1 VSLHSNVS
9 IDEAFVISIWCSLC
23 LSAFALTSILTT
35 GVAASLGLGVRSK
48 GMPFVGV
55 SVALGIL
62 IHALIGFLVSGFG
75 DAKQAAAVSL
85 LALANMTSLAVI
97 LRFARGRLSA
107 DPSLPTHLCVAALAW
122 FCLTAV
128 ATVGS
133 RIATKPDS
141 YASPLYVFKT
151 DVLSTRIQALT
162 GPLPADNAIPHVVAE
177 FLLRDISF
185 KAERPIMPGQEVTNR
200 PFLMSFVVVP
210 FRAAFDAPPL
220 YNGRL
225 GRFQYVGTDWPDIS
239 PLLSD
244 ETFSQFLAIAI
255 LLNATLV
262 VGVLWVLSL
271 ARLPPS
277 ILTLAV
283 ATFMTSHFV
292 LNQTLFTWPKSFCAY
307 WVIAALMAVWRP
319 SAVSPFATMRLRDA
333 AIAGACLGV
342 AYWCHPLALVFTAS
356 LFLVQS
362 WAVIRYQTRHVAET
376 LLATSTG
383 FAAII
388 APWVIWSRLVVCIP
402 SDLLAQNLGRGPLW
416 QACYVRLCNIYHV
429 IVPACFDT
437 PPLSYQSLL
446 ATYWLSLPAS
456 IGLLLLS
463 MLFWRPSTAPAVPL
477 CGRLQYT
484 LAFFILPWLLI
495 CISFGFSNPVC
506 LLHGFQFHV
515 AVGVAFTVAAL
526 AVRSG
531 RSWRHALIAVLCLQ
545 VLCNVTYTYAK
556 LRPLAATTPDA
567 AVASNANLL
576 RHSSLEFQ
584 NPPLPPHSR
593 VNVAVAGET
602 RECIWFNAPAT
613 ATVGPVPI
621 KKAAGARVLVAIHEH
636 VWPIIPEKGIDFRL
650 IMTHHGDLIGE
661 ESVNVSPATRSDD
674 RRWVP
679 LVVRCPIDSPT
690 EVIFTLDVGQQPMK
704 GNIDWC
710 LWSGLTIFD

>member
-1 VSLHSNVS
+1 MISLWFSLSVSA
-9 IDEAFVISIWCSLC
+9 I
-23 LSAFALTSILTT
+23 ALTSMLVT
-35 GVAASLGLGVRSK
+35 GVAASLALRVRSQ

-97 LRFARGRLSA
+97 LRLARGRLIT
-107 DPSLPTHLCVAALAW
+107 DPNLPTHLCVAAVAW
-122 FCLTAV
+122 FSLTAI

-151 DVLSTRIQALT
+151 DVLSTRIQAIT
-162 GPLPADNAIPHVVAE
+162 GPLPCDNALPHVVAE

-220 YNGRL
+220 HYGRL

-244 ETFSQFLAIAI
+244 DTYSQFLAIAM
-255 LLNATLV
+255 LLNATLI

-277 ILTLAV
+277 IVALAV
-283 ATFMTSHFV
+283 AAFMTSHFV

-319 SAVSPFATMRLRDA
+319 RAVSPFATMRLPDA

-342 AYWCHPLALVFTAS
+342 AYWCHPLALVFAAS
-356 LFLVQS
+356 LFLVQA
-362 WAVIRYQTRHVAET
+362 WAVVRYQTRRVAET
-376 LLATSTG
+376 LLVTSTS

-402 SDLLAQNLGRGPLW
+402 SDLLAQNLRRGPIW
-416 QACYVRLCNIYHV
+416 QECYVRLCNIYHV
-429 IVPACFDT
+429 VVPACFDNS
-437 PPLSYQSLL
+437 PISYQALL

-456 IGLLLLS
+456 IGPLLLT
-463 MLFWRPSTAPAVPL
+463 MLFWRPRTTSAVAL
-477 CGRLQYT
+477 GNRLQY
-484 LAFFILPWLLI
+484 LFAFFILPWLLI
-495 CISFGFSNPVC
+495 CSSFSFSNPVC

-515 AVGVAFTVAAL
+515 AAGLAFTVAAL

-531 RSWRHALIAVLCLQ
+531 RSWRRALIAVLCLQ
-545 VLCNVTYTYAK
+545 VLCNITYTYAK

-567 AVASNANLL
+567 AVARNVNLL
-576 RHSSLEFQ
+576 RDSSLKFQ
-584 NPPLPPHSR
+584 DPPLPPNGR
-593 VNVAVAGET
+593 VNVTVAGET

-613 ATVGPVPI
+613 ATIGPVPI
-621 KKAAGARVLVAIHEH
+621 RKASGARVQVAIHEH
-636 VWPIIPEKGIDFRL
+636 VWSIIPETGVDFRL
-650 IMTHHGDLIGE
+650 IMTHHGKVIGE
-661 ESVNVSPATRSDD
+661 GSVNVSPATRSDD
-674 RRWVP
+674 QRWLP
-679 LVVRCPIDSPT
+679 LVVRCPIDSPS
-690 EVIFTLDVGQQPMK
+690 EVIFTLDVGKQPMK

-710 LWSGLTIFD
+710 LWSDLTVFD

>member
-1 VSLHSNVS
+1 MIPV
-9 IDEAFVISIWCSLC
+9 WCSLC
-23 LSAFALTSILTT
+23 LSAFALTSILVT
-35 GVAASLGLGVRSK
+35 GVAASLGLGVRPK
-48 GMPFVGV
+48 GMPFVGG

-62 IHALIGFLVSGFG
+62 IHALIGFLVSGFD

-97 LRFARGRLSA
+97 LRLARGRLIT

-141 YASPLYVFKT
+141 YDSPLYVFKT

-162 GPLPADNAIPHVVAE
+162 GPLPGDNAIPHVVAE

-185 KAERPIMPGQEVTNR
+185 KAERPIVPGQEVTNR
-200 PFLMSFVVVP
+200 PFLMPFVVVP
-210 FRAAFDAPPL
+210 FRAVFDAPPL
-220 YNGRL
+220 YKGRL
-225 GRFQYVGTDWPDIS
+225 GRFQYVGTDWPDIR

-244 ETFSQFLAIAI
+244 ETFSQFLAIAM

-262 VGVLWVLSL
+262 VGVLWLLSL

-277 ILTLAV
+277 IVALAV

-319 SAVSPFATMRLRDA
+319 RAVSPFATMRIRDA

-342 AYWCHPLALVFTAS
+342 AYWCHPLALVFAAS
-356 LFLVQS
+356 LFLVQA

-376 LLATSTG
+376 LLVTSTG

-388 APWVIWSRLVVCIP
+388 TPWFIWSRLVVCIP
-402 SDLLAQNLGRGPLW
+402 SDLLAQNLRRGPGPIW
-416 QACYVRLCNIYHV
+416 QECYVRLCNIYHV

-437 PPLSYQSLL
+437 SPISYQSLL

-463 MLFWRPSTAPAVPL
+463 MLLWRPRTTSAVPL

-495 CISFGFSNPVC
+495 CSSFSFPNPAC

-515 AVGVAFTVAAL
+515 AAGLAFTVAAL
-526 AVRSG
+526 AVRGG

-556 LRPLAATTPDA
+556 LWPLAPKTSEA
-567 AVASNANLL
+567 AVATAANLL

-584 NPPLPPHSR
+584 NPPLPPNGR
-593 VNVAVAGET
+593 VKVTVAGES
-602 RECIWFNAPAT
+602 RECIWFCAPAT
-613 ATVGPVPI
+613 ATIGPVPI
-621 KKAAGARVLVAIHEH
+621 RKASGARVQVAIHEH
-636 VWPIIPEKGIDFRL
+636 VWPIIPEKGVDFHL
-650 IMTHHGDLIGE
+650 IMTHQGKVIGE
-661 ESVNVSPATRSDD
+661 GSVNVSPATRSGD
-674 RRWVP
+674 RRWLP
-679 LVVRCPIDSPT
+679 LVVRCPIKSPS

-710 LWSGLTIFD
+710 LWSELTIFD

>member
-1 VSLHSNVS
+1 
-9 IDEAFVISIWCSLC
+9 
-23 LSAFALTSILTT
+23 LSAFALTSILVT
-35 GVAASLGLGVRSK
+35 GVAASLGLGVRPK
-48 GMPFVGV
+48 GMPFVGG

-62 IHALIGFLVSGFG
+62 IHALIGFLVSGFD

-97 LRFARGRLSA
+97 LRLARGRLIT

-141 YASPLYVFKT
+141 YDSPLYVFKT

-162 GPLPADNAIPHVVAE
+162 GPLPGDNAIPHVVAE

-185 KAERPIMPGQEVTNR
+185 KAERPIVPGQEVTNR
-200 PFLMSFVVVP
+200 PFLMPFVVVP
-210 FRAAFDAPPL
+210 FRAVFDAPPL
-220 YNGRL
+220 YKGRL
-225 GRFQYVGTDWPDIS
+225 GRFQYVGTDWPDIR

-244 ETFSQFLAIAI
+244 ETFSQFLAIAM

-262 VGVLWVLSL
+262 VGVLWLLSL

-277 ILTLAV
+277 IVALAV

-319 SAVSPFATMRLRDA
+319 RAVSPFATMRIRDA

-342 AYWCHPLALVFTAS
+342 AYWCHPLALVFAAS
-356 LFLVQS
+356 LFLVQA

-376 LLATSTG
+376 LLVTSTG

-388 APWVIWSRLVVCIP
+388 TPWFIWSRLVVCIP
-402 SDLLAQNLGRGPLW
+402 SDLLAQNLRRGPGPIW
-416 QACYVRLCNIYHV
+416 QECYVRLCNIYHV

-437 PPLSYQSLL
+437 SPISYQSLL

-463 MLFWRPSTAPAVPL
+463 MLLWRPRTTSAVPL

-495 CISFGFSNPVC
+495 CSSFSFPNPAC

-515 AVGVAFTVAAL
+515 AAGLAFTVAAL
-526 AVRSG
+526 AVRGG

-556 LRPLAATTPDA
+556 LWPLAPKTSEA
-567 AVASNANLL
+567 AVATAANLL

-584 NPPLPPHSR
+584 NPPLPPNGR
-593 VNVAVAGET
+593 VKVTVAGES
-602 RECIWFNAPAT
+602 RECIWFCAPAT
-613 ATVGPVPI
+613 ATIGPVPI
-621 KKAAGARVLVAIHEH
+621 RKASGARVQVAIHEH
-636 VWPIIPEKGIDFRL
+636 VWPIIPEKGVDFHL
-650 IMTHHGDLIGE
+650 IMTHQGKVIGE
-661 ESVNVSPATRSDD
+661 GSVNVSPATRSGD
-674 RRWVP
+674 RRWLP
-679 LVVRCPIDSPT
+679 LVVRCPIKSPS

-710 LWSGLTIFD
+710 LWSELTIFD

>member
-1 VSLHSNVS
+1 M
-9 IDEAFVISIWCSLC
+9 IPIWCSLC
-23 LSAFALTSILTT
+23 LSAFALTSILVT
-35 GVAASLGLGVRSK
+35 GVAASLGLGVRPK

-122 FCLTAV
+122 FSLTAI

-141 YASPLYVFKT
+141 YDSPLYVFKT

-162 GPLPADNAIPHVVAE
+162 GPLPADNALPHVVAE

-185 KAERPIMPGQEVTNR
+185 KAERPIVPGQEVTNR

-220 YNGRL
+220 YKGRL

-244 ETFSQFLAIAI
+244 DTFSQFLAIAI

-271 ARLPPS
+271 ARLPPG
-277 ILTLAV
+277 IVTLAV

-376 LLATSTG
+376 LFVTSTS

-416 QACYVRLCNIYHV
+416 QACYVRACNIYHV
-429 IVPACFDT
+429 VVPVCFDT
-437 PPLSYQSLL
+437 SPISYQSLL

-463 MLFWRPSTAPAVPL
+463 MLFWRPSTASAVPL

-495 CISFGFSNPVC
+495 CISFGFPNPAC

-515 AVGVAFTVAAL
+515 AAGLAFTVAAL
-526 AVRSG
+526 AVRGG
-531 RSWRHALIAVLCLQ
+531 RSWRHTLIAVLCLQ
-545 VLCNVTYTYAK
+545 VLCNITYTYAI
-556 LRPLAATTPDA
+556 LRTLAATTPDD
-567 AVASNANLL
+567 AVARNVNLL
-576 RHSSLEFQ
+576 RGSSLQFQ
-584 NPPLPPHSR
+584 NAPLAPNGR
-593 VNVAVAGET
+593 VNVSVAGVT
-602 RECIWFNAPAT
+602 RECIWFCAPTT
-613 ATVGPVPI
+613 ATIGPVPI
-621 KKAAGARVLVAIHEH
+621 KKASGARVQVAIHEH
-636 VWPIIPEKGIDFRL
+636 VWPIIPEKGVDFHL
-650 IMTHHGDLIGE
+650 IMTHQGKVIGE
-661 ESVNVSPATRSDD
+661 GSVNVSPATRSGD
-674 RRWVP
+674 RRWLP
-679 LVVRCPIDSPT
+679 LVVRCPINSPS

-710 LWSGLTIFD
+710 LWSELTIFD